1 MKRTTN
7 LISAALCAA
16 LSAMLLAACAQA
28 PAPSAAL
35 AAAPA
40 PTAARAAQAELL
52 WLGQAAFRLTTPS
65 GKVIVIDPWLRPN
78 PKTPAEYKDLS
89 RLGRVDLILVTHGHA
104 DHIADAPELARM
116 NRARVFAPGDLNQT
130 LTVLGVLPPELA
142 PRMNK
147 SGTVTPFP
155 DVPGLRITAVKAE
168 HSSVYVWKNPASGQ
182 DEAHYGGEPVG
193 FIIELENGQRVYHM
207 GDTGLF
213 SDMKFIA
220 DYYHPD
226 VVLIPIGGNFTMGPA
241 DAAYATREWL
251 HPKVAIPM
259 HYGTNP
265 LNQGTPQQYR
275 DALGATSTQVMA
287 LQPGEAYRF

>member
-1 MKRTTN
+1 MKRLASWLLLTV
-7 LISAALCAA
+7 LLPAL
-16 LSAMLLAACAQA
+16 LLAACAQA
-28 PAPSAAL
+28 PSTPPQPGQPPQ
-35 AAAPA
+35 AAAQA
-40 PTAARAAQAELL
+40 GQAELL

-78 PKTPAEYKDLS
+78 PGTPAEYKDLS
-89 RLGRVDLILVTHGHA
+89 HLGHVDLILVTHGHA

-116 NRARVFAPGDLNQT
+116 NHARVYAPGDLNQT
-130 LTVLGVLPPELA
+130 LTLLGVLPPELA

-147 SGTVTPFP
+147 SGSVTPFP
-155 DVPGLRITAVKAE
+155 DVPTLRITAVKAE
-168 HSSVYVWKNPASGQ
+168 HSSVYVWKNPATGQ
-182 DEAHYGGEPVG
+182 EEAHYGGEPVG

-213 SDMKFIA
+213 TDMKFIA
-220 DYYHPD
+220 DYYRPD

-251 HPKVAIPM
+251 HPRVAIPM

-265 LNQGTPQQYR
+265 LARGTPRQYR
-275 DALGATSTQVMA
+275 EALGTSPTQVLE
-287 LQPGEAYRF
+287 LQPGQAYRF